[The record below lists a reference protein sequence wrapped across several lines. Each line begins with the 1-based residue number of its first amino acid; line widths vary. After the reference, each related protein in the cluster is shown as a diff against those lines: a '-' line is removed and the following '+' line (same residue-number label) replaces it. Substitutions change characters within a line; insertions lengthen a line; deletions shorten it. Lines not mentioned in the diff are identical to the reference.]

1 MKKQLLQT
9 AIIFSM
15 FLPLYGY
22 AEEATSSVSTT
33 TPEEREVKV
42 LPLEEI
48 ASSTPSSPLQ
58 NFTLCS
64 QEAIENRDTKIA
76 TSRSVYNVAM
86 TKAVNDRKNKEKAAV
101 AIVNE
106 NNKKNAMK
114 ASVDAY
120 KNHVKSAQ
128 NNLTDSRKIA
138 WQEFEDDIKEC
149 HAIQDKE
156 LEAFSQ
162 EETIQASE
170 EPSQE
175 ATLKIGEK
183 EEGNTLKDAIKAGID
198 TLRSIFH

>member
-86 TKAVNDRKNKEKAAV
+86 TKALNDRKNKEKAAV
-101 AIVNE
+101 ALTSE

-120 KNHVKSAQ
+120 KNHVKGAQ

-170 EPSQE
+170 DLTQDVASKIEE
-175 ATLKIGEK
+175 GEDGKTLKE
-183 EEGNTLKDAIKAGID
+183 AIKAGIE
-198 TLRSIFH
+198 TLRSMFN